1 MINENVLFITLGF
14 AYLFLNLINGNPID
28 ILNILS
34 LMLSISSATLVN
46 NYLVTKI
53 FKNYF
58 LIFKQTMN
66 KLIIR
71 NIKYNG
77 KFKKRKNLSFFQ
89 IPKEI

>member
-58 LIFKQTMN
+58 LIFK
-66 KLIIR
+66 
-71 NIKYNG
+71 
-77 KFKKRKNLSFFQ
+77 
-89 IPKEI
+89 